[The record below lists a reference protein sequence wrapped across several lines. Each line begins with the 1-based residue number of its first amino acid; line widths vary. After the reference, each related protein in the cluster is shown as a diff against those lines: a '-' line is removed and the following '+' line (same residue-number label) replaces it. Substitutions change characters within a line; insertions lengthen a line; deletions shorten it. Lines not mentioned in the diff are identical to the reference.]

1 MRVNELIEKSKKLIN
16 NFLDRL
22 DPKPLNEIVDL
33 IQSHDG
39 LIFVSGVG
47 KSGMIAQKIAVT
59 LTSTGTRAFYISPT
73 DSMHGDF
80 GQISKGDVVFLL
92 SKSGESDEVIAMMP
106 YLRNKEA
113 IVVAV
118 VSDPNSRLSKGAD
131 KVIILPFEEELCPHN
146 LAPTMSTT
154 GQLLFGDILAIALME
169 KKAFSKDQFAL
180 NHPAGRL
187 GKRLT
192 MKVKDIMLQGGNV
205 PLCQGH
211 EKLIDILI
219 EYSNKKAGCM
229 LVTDQNRELLGIF
242 TDGDLRRALQ
252 KHGSDVL
259 HLKMEELMICSP
271 KKIDG
276 EMMAYDAM
284 RYMEGDQKSPIM
296 VLPVVEQGNRV
307 IGLVK
312 LHDIIQSGV

>member
-1 MRVNELIEKSKKLIN
+1 MRVNELILKSKKLIN
-16 NFLDRL
+16 DFLDRL
-22 DPKPLNEIVDL
+22 DPKPLNEIVEF
-33 IQSHDG
+33 IHDHKG
-39 LIFVSGVG
+39 LIFLSGVG

-59 LTSTGTRAFYISPT
+59 LTSTGTRAFFISPL

-80 GQISKGDVVFLL
+80 GQISKDDVVFLI

-106 YLRNKEA
+106 FLRNKGA
-113 IVVAV
+113 IIVAV
-118 VSDPNSRLSKGAD
+118 VSDKNSRLARGAD
-131 KVIILPFEEELCPHN
+131 KIIYLPFEEELCPYN

-192 MKVKDIMLQGGNV
+192 MKVKDIMLKDRHV
-205 PLCQGH
+205 PLCFGDQ
-211 EKLIDILI
+211 KLIDILI
-219 EYSNKKAGCM
+219 DYSNKKAGCM
-229 LVTDQNRELLGIF
+229 LVTDKNQELLGIF

-252 KHGSDVL
+252 KHGSQVL
-259 HLKMEELMICSP
+259 HLKMEELMIKNP

-276 EMMAYDAM
+276 ETMAYDAM
-284 RYMEGDQKSPIM
+284 RFMEGDQKSPIM

-307 IGLVK
+307 IGLIK

>member
-1 MRVNELIEKSKKLIN
+1 MRVNDLIGKSKKLIN
-16 NFLDRL
+16 NFLDQL
-22 DPKPLNEIVDL
+22 DPKPLTEIVDF
-33 IQSHDG
+33 IHSHNG
-39 LIFVSGVG
+39 LIFLSGVG

-80 GQISKGDVVFLL
+80 GQISKGDVVFLI

-106 YLRNKEA
+106 FLRNKDA
-113 IVVAV
+113 VIVAV
-118 VSDPNSRLSKGAD
+118 VSDRNSRLAKGAD
-131 KVIILPFEEELCPHN
+131 KIIFLPFDEELCPHN

-169 KKAFSKDQFAL
+169 KKSFSKDQFAL

-192 MKVKDIMLQGGNV
+192 MKVKDIMIRDGNV
-205 PLCQGH
+205 PVCLGDQ
-211 EKLIDILI
+211 KLMDILI
-219 EYSNKKAGCM
+219 DYSNKKAGCM
-229 LVTDQNRELLGIF
+229 LITDKNRELLGIF

-252 KHGSDVL
+252 KHGSEVL
-259 HLKMEELMICSP
+259 HLKMEELMIKNP
-271 KKIDG
+271 KKIDS

-296 VLPVVEQGNRV
+296 VLPVVEQGNLV